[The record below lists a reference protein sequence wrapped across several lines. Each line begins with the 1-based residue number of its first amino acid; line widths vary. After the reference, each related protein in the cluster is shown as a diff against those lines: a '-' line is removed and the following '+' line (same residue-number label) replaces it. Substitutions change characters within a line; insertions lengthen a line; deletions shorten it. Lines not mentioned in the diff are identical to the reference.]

1 MLMLMLMWLPLRP
14 LSLLLARGN
23 EMNEELV
30 CRVGEK
36 KEVLKLKRASEWSC
50 SDWTLGDQNRLE

>member
-1 MLMLMLMWLPLRP
+1 MLMLMWLPLRP
-14 LSLLLARGN
+14 LSLWLARGN

-36 KEVLKLKRASEWSC
+36 SIRAEES
-50 SDWTLGDQNRLE
+50 Q